1 MTKKLHDESSNIN
14 TKLKI
19 KNILYQLLSGLSY
32 CHLLKILHR
41 DIKPQN
47 ILMDNNENIKI
58 IDFGLAR
65 TYESIRPFT
74 IEVVSLWYRAPEI
87 LLGQTEYTAKVDVWA
102 VGCIFG
108 ELLFNKVL
116 FKGENELDQLTKIF
130 R

>member
-1 MTKKLHDESSNIN
+1 
-14 TKLKI
+14 
-19 KNILYQLLSGLSY
+19 
-32 CHLLKILHR
+32 
-41 DIKPQN
+41 
-47 ILMDNNENIKI
+47 MDNNENIKI